1 MAEIIN
7 GKELYNIVRK
17 TLSMMNE
24 EVIRHGEISGYIL
37 YKMMQMDNQYNKQ
50 DLVDYTMVG
59 ILHDLG
65 IYKIQDFDDIATF
78 KPVNAWSHS
87 IYGYLFMRD
96 LSPFSKYAD
105 IVLYHHLYYNK
116 SRYINSENSTVI
128 EYLNFAD
135 KMDAFLF
142 DKDSPIRA
150 TYFQDYRDRSF
161 SSNAQTVFL
170 KAEKKF
176 NITANILNGS
186 YQEELDTLLSKKLFS
201 ETYKRQL
208 LEMLIYLIDFRS
220 EVTVVH
226 TLSTVCFATE
236 IGRLMR
242 LSAYDMQILHYGA
255 LLHDVGK
262 LSIPLEVLEAPRR
275 LTDEE
280 MAIMR
285 THVEVTEEI
294 LRGVVGEEIL
304 EIAIR
309 HHEKLDGT
317 GYHRGLKGEQL
328 TLPQRI
334 VAVAD
339 IISALYDKRSYKEGF
354 EADKIKAILQSD
366 ADAGKIDP
374 DVVACA
380 IRNFTS
386 IEANCKKAR
395 RNTIGTYRKMQMEYD
410 LQIQRFQELENITVL
425 EHS

>member
-1 MAEIIN
+1 M
-7 GKELYNIVRK
+7 
-17 TLSMMNE
+17 
-24 EVIRHGEISGYIL
+24 
-37 YKMMQMDNQYNKQ
+37 
-50 DLVDYTMVG
+50 
-59 ILHDLG
+59 
-65 IYKIQDFDDIATF
+65 
-78 KPVNAWSHS
+78 
-87 IYGYLFMRD
+87 
-96 LSPFSKYAD
+96 
-105 IVLYHHLYYNK
+105 
-116 SRYINSENSTVI
+116 
-128 EYLNFAD
+128 
-135 KMDAFLF
+135 
-142 DKDSPIRA
+142 
-150 TYFQDYRDRSF
+150 
-161 SSNAQTVFL
+161 
-170 KAEKKF
+170 
-176 NITANILNGS
+176 
-186 YQEELDTLLSKKLFS
+186 
-201 ETYKRQL
+201 
-208 LEMLIYLIDFRS
+208 
-220 EVTVVH
+220 
-226 TLSTVCFATE
+226 
-236 IGRLMR
+236 
-242 LSAYDMQILHYGA
+242 
-255 LLHDVGK
+255 HDVGK
-262 LSIPLEVLEAPRR
+262 LSIPLEILEAPRR
-275 LTDEE
+275 LNDEE

-366 ADAGKIDP
+366 ADAGKLDP